1 MIELRVAE
9 GYTQLVAH
17 LLAHVP
23 LAGPGNLAD
32 ARYARF
38 VAPHLRGDERALLE
52 HDAGL
57 LAALWAA
64 DPRLDAL
71 HGLVELHRDLEGF
84 RATAAR
90 ALAEVRAEEVAS
102 PELLAQLHGLPAA
115 ELVHATLAL
124 LDDRFASMREVFVD
138 AALARAVD
146 DVQPWLARLH
156 AHVPELAAQ
165 PIELVFAMGPHGR
178 ALPRRIVV
186 GAPVAWNGLD
196 PLAVAVQ
203 AAHEALVRAC
213 PHEGYVAVERWALAE
228 LPARLRAD
236 PNLHAGHARWRAGLD
251 CSGLE

>member
-9 GYTQLVAH
+9 GYTQLVVH

-57 LAALWAA
+57 LARLWAA

-71 HGLVELHRDLEGF
+71 HGLVDLHGDLDGF

-90 ALAEVRAEEVAS
+90 PFAEVHAGEVAS
-102 PELLAQLHGLPAA
+102 PELHALLHALPPA
-115 ELVHATLAL
+115 ELVHTTLAL
-124 LDDRFASMREVFVD
+124 LDDRFASMREAFVD
-138 AALARAVD
+138 AALARALG
-146 DVQPWLARLH
+146 DVQPWLARLQV
-156 AHVPELAAQ
+156 HVPELAAQ

-178 ALPRRIVV
+178 ALPRRVLV
-186 GAPVAWNGLD
+186 GASADWNGLD

-228 LPARLRAD
+228 LTARLRDAA
-236 PNLHAGHARWRAGLD
+236 PALQQGHARWLAALD
-251 CSGLE
+251 CSGL